1 MNAHEYHIKHAGWL
15 LACDSWVLIAKGE
28 RKLAELCEV
37 DKHAALKYKNECLD
51 VYVEEKI

>member
-1 MNAHEYHIKHAGWL
+1 MNTNEYRIKHTGWL

-37 DKHAALKYKNECLD
+37 DRPVALKYRDECLFI
-51 VYVEEKI
+51 YARGKG